1 MSQSETTEALQ
12 QFPITVSA
20 ISPLETSGF
29 SGANVWKVTSTDG
42 DDYCLKRNPSG
53 NLTAD
58 HLTWIHRV
66 LAHTAINGCDFVALP
81 LKSQNSP
88 VDQQRFVSHSSCLWE
103 LSPWAAGVQA
113 SDRQGAVETN
123 ETPWTDLQLQSAF
136 TSIAR
141 FHQAAAQVNFDFRPS
156 PNISIRI
163 EQLATYRQ
171 TLDKA
176 SRSVAPSATI
186 LSVQH
191 ELDQLRLAAASVSQA
206 TVDALLNQLRPFANQ
221 TLPIQPVVRDL
232 RAEHLFFNGD
242 QLSGLIDFDAMQM
255 DSIAY
260 DLARLTSTMGL
271 DDRQNQLALVTY
283 SSVRPIQPSRR
294 GVDPVAQG
302 GQSVAGAVAVDSMVD
317 DRAARICEYANG

>member
-1 MSQSETTEALQ
+1 MDPPRAGSYGHQRLRFCRAATEVA
-12 QFPITVSA
+12 QFAV
-20 ISPLETSGF
+20 E
-29 SGANVWKVTSTDG
+29 
-42 DDYCLKRNPSG
+42 
-53 NLTAD
+53 
-58 HLTWIHRV
+58 
-66 LAHTAINGCDFVALP
+66 
-81 LKSQNSP
+81 
-88 VDQQRFVSHSSCLWE
+88 QQRFVSHSGSLWE

-113 SDRQGAVETN
+113 SDRQGAMETN
-123 ETPWTDLQLQSAF
+123 ETPWADLQLQSAF

-171 TLDKA
+171 TLDMA

-271 DDRQNQLALVTY
+271 DDGQIQFALASY
-283 SSVRPIQPSRR
+283 SSVRPIQPTEEALI
-294 GVDPVAQG
+294 PLL
-302 GQSVAGAVAVDSMVD
+302 
-317 DRAARICEYANG
+317 RAASQLLVPLQWIQWLMIEQRVFANTQMVKKRIAIATENIVTG